1 MKSNMKFFKDNAG
14 VSPVIATLVLIVVAI
29 IGAAAVGIIVSS
41 FSSNVSQQ
49 ASAGN
54 TAGAA
59 STSLTIAGS
68 SSMLPTV
75 TTLGAWYTSNTTGV
89 KVNVNGGGSGVGYMS
104 VEQGMADLG
113 MISEHINSAQLVA
126 YPSLK
131 AFQIGESGVAFVT
144 AAAKGTGSNANIPND
159 VMKADLV
166 SLFTGVSA
174 GNIKDHTGAA
184 IGTALAPAPILATSF
199 PVTDSMG
206 NVWAQIDIRS
216 DVSGTADTA
225 MAYLGTTTASEASY
239 CVGQNQN
246 SGMEKDV
253 VKSDSTLGYVDAD
266 YAFANAATYPLS
278 HLSIV
283 DASGSASITT
293 DNNIAQITTNTPT
306 MPETGFISTKT
317 TAGDNIITEI
327 KTNPTNPTW
336 PVLLCRPLNLISN
349 GAPSSTASSFI
360 QFCQAPT
367 SANQNAFAAD
377 YQVHVSQVYNGAGSP
392 FVGA

>member
-1 MKSNMKFFKDNAG
+1 
-14 VSPVIATLVLIVVAI
+14 
-29 IGAAAVGIIVSS
+29 
-41 FSSNVSQQ
+41 
-49 ASAGN
+49 
-54 TAGAA
+54 
-59 STSLTIAGS
+59 
-68 SSMLPTV
+68 
-75 TTLGAWYTSNTTGV
+75 
-89 KVNVNGGGSGVGYMS
+89 MS

-131 AFQIGESGVAFVT
+131 AFQIGESGVTFVT
-144 AAAKGTGSNANIPND
+144 AAAQGTGVNGAVPNVVTKGDLQALFLDNIADATGLYLVTGTHTQGAPITTNAGI
-159 VMKADLV
+159 A
-166 SLFTGVSA
+166 
-174 GNIKDHTGAA
+174 
-184 IGTALAPAPILATSF
+184 TALAGTG
-199 PVTDSMG
+199 VMDSQG
-206 NVWAQIDIRS
+206 NVWKQIDIRS

>member
-266 YAFANAATYPLS
+266 YAFANIATYPLAV
-278 HLSIV
+278 LNIG
-283 DASGSASITT
+283 DATG
-293 DNNIAQITTNTPT
+293 NIAALPASTNGGALPGA
-306 MPETGFISTKT
+306 GFEATKT
-317 TAGDNIITEI
+317 TNGDNIITEI